1 MRRARRSRTLAA
13 RPLKLA
19 VEALERRGMMAA
31 DAGFV
36 MSVEDAGPPGL
47 ELGVEPGME
56 PGMELGGEPG
66 MEPGMEFVFFACDG
80 DFPVAAFGIDA
91 ADMAGDVKPLGMTVM
106 EPTLEPLAA
115 SMAVDVEPRAAAPTT
130 GVGSLLA
137 AWAVFAAEGTVSET
151 PGVKRGPKPSR
162 RG

>member
-36 MSVEDAGPPGL
+36 MSVEDAGPPGM

-56 PGMELGGEPG
+56 LGV
-66 MEPGMEFVFFACDG
+66 EPGMEFVFFACDG

-137 AWAVFAAEGTVSET
+137 AWAVFAAEGTVAET

>member
-36 MSVEDAGPPGL
+36 MSVEDAGPPGM

-56 PGMELGGEPG
+56 LGV
-66 MEPGMEFVFFACDG
+66 EPGMEFVFFACDG

>member
-1 MRRARRSRTLAA
+1 
-13 RPLKLA
+13 
-19 VEALERRGMMAA
+19 MMAA

-36 MSVEDAGPPGL
+36 MSVEDAGPPGM
-47 ELGVEPGME
+47 ELCVEPGME
-56 PGMELGGEPG
+56 PGMEPG
-66 MEPGMEFVFFACDG
+66 VEFVFFACDG

-91 ADMAGDVKPLGMTVM
+91 ADMAGDVKPMGMTVM

-151 PGVKRGPKPSR
+151 PGGKRGPKPSR